1 MPAKEVEA
9 RAAAHPIG
17 PSWAAG
23 APFVVSRADARG
35 AEGTMRAV
43 IVAAGDLHAT
53 DGRWLD
59 GADLVVAADGGA
71 TSLDRLGRQPDR
83 LVGDLD
89 SVDPALVERL
99 ERAGTRVER
108 HPVDKDASDAEL
120 ALETALA
127 AGATELVVLGAIG
140 GERLDHELAN
150 LLLLTDASLAGLDLR
165 AVRGPTTIR
174 AVHAGQQVTL
184 DGRPGDLVTLLPI
197 GGDASG
203 VTTRG
208 LRWELADA
216 TLRAGRTRG
225 LSNEAVGRAPSVS
238 VGLGTLLVV
247 EHRRQGA
254 MDR

>member
-17 PSWAAG
+17 P
-23 APFVVSRADARG
+23 RG
-35 AEGTMRAV
+35 PPVRRSSFLGPMREVRKGTMRAV

-53 DGRWLD
+53 DERWLR

-71 TSLDRLGRQPDR
+71 ASLDRISRFADR
-83 LVGDLD
+83 LIGDLD
-89 SVDPALVERL
+89 SVDPALVARL
-99 ERAGTRVER
+99 ERAGTRIDR
-108 HPVDKDASDAEL
+108 HPRDKDASDAEL
-120 ALETALA
+120 ALETAIA

-150 LLLLTDASLAGLDLR
+150 LLLLTDVSLAGLDVR
-165 AVRGPTTIR
+165 AVRGPTTVR
-174 AVHAGQQVTL
+174 AVHAGQRLTL

-197 GGDASG
+197 GADASG

-216 TLRAGRTRG
+216 TLTAGRSRG
-225 LSNEAVGRAPSVS
+225 LSNEIVGAASVAVGQ
-238 VGLGTLLVV
+238 GTLLVV
-247 EHRRQGA
+247 EHQHEGA
-254 MDR
+254 TDR